1 MAPLWLKSLPWST
14 IVSNAPLIV
23 DGAKKLASLVKSKST
38 AEAMPPAG
46 DAVIGDAQ
54 SEIAALRARVRQLE
68 QEQKQAAEALREV
81 AESHG
86 QMAQALESLRKRT
99 RLNLCV
105 AWICLVGVATLLLWI
120 TFTR

>member
-46 DAVIGDAQ
+46 DAVVGDTQ
-54 SEIAALRARVRQLE
+54 SEIAALRGRVHQLE
-68 QEQKQAAEALREV
+68 QEQKQAAEVLREV

-86 QMAQALESLRKRT
+86 QMAQALERLRRRA

-105 AWICLVGVATLLLWI
+105 ALIALVSLVVLMLWNLMH
-120 TFTR
+120 